1 MPGVCA
7 VLGSSECPGMTRT
20 PSCFHLGACS
30 WSAWLFMRHLLPAS
44 SGACKTLRFFGGAE
58 QRLGLVDALLLL
70 RLGIGV
76 GYDACARLHI
86 HHAVLDQGRAQ
97 DDAAVELACGG
108 KITDRAGVEP
118 ALVLLELIDDL
129 HGPDLGRTRD
139 GAGRK
144 ARGQR
149 VEGVVFAIELTL
161 DVGNDVHHLAE

>member
-44 SGACKTLRFFGGAE
+44 GGACKTLRFFGGAE

-76 GYDACARLHI
+76 GYDTCACLHI

-97 DDAAVELACGG
+97 DDAAVELARCV
-108 KITDRAGVEP
+108 KTNERTSV
-118 ALVLLELIDDL
+118 LHSRRLLE
-129 HGPDLGRTRD
+129 R
-139 GAGRK
+139 
-144 ARGQR
+144 
-149 VEGVVFAIELTL
+149 
-161 DVGNDVHHLAE
+161 